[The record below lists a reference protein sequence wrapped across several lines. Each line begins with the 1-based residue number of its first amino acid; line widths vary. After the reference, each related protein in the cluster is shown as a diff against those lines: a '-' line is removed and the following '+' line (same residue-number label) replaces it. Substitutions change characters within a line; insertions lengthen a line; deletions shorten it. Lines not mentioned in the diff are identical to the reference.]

1 MENWCNLEGQYLH
14 LVADMTEQIA
24 LGALSSDEIKICGL
38 GVYGTK
44 YARSSSSS
52 VPSSVEVVA
61 GESLTISIE
70 NISSFFTIGNELVI
84 NMRQSAG
91 TSPLNFITFIEG
103 SSATDVVIDATY

>member
-84 NMRQSAG
+84 NMRQSAA

>member
-44 YARSSSSS
+44 YVRSSSSS
-52 VPSSVEVVA
+52 VPSSVEVVE

-84 NMRQSAG
+84 NMRQSAA
-91 TSPLNFITFIEG
+91 TFSLDFVTFIEG
-103 SSATDVVIDATY
+103 YTATDVVIDATN